1 MDQVPSRRLATRGTS
16 AGPFRGSACR
26 PSTPVALVLVA
37 LLLAAC
43 GGPSG
48 RVAGTIDAVAAPDFP
63 LVAYQG
69 EAALGGRETRFARAF
84 AGGRPVVLNF
94 WAGRCPPCRAEMPAF
109 QRVADEYDGRVLFV
123 GVDVGS
129 FTALGTH
136 QDARALLA
144 DLGIRYP
151 AGYAVDAT
159 PLKLYGVTSMPSTVF
174 LDGQGRI
181 AERTSGLLTEGQL
194 RAAVAQLVG
203 GE

>member
-1 MDQVPSRRLATRGTS
+1 VPVVLA
-16 AGPFRGSACR
+16 
-26 PSTPVALVLVA
+26 LVA

-43 GGPSG
+43 GAPAG
-48 RVAGTIDAVAAPDFP
+48 RSTAATAAAPDFS

-69 EAALGGRETRFARAF
+69 EALLGGRETRFARIF

-129 FTALGTH
+129 FTGLGTQ
-136 QDARALLA
+136 QDARALLT

-181 AERTSGLLTEGQL
+181 TERASGVLTEGQL
-194 RAAVAQLVG
+194 RAAAAKLAG